1 MNKKLL
7 KTLATAT
14 LLLATAGCA
23 VGPNYKR
30 PLVEVPTNFRAEPAS
45 SSASGANTGET
56 AAILG
61 DEQWVEIFEDASLQ
75 QFVREALRNN
85 LDLRTAAQR
94 VLEAQAQ
101 VGITRSQQL
110 PSVNGGAGYSAL
122 QIPSALAGKN
132 SNSSTAHYFFNGGGL
147 TASAAW
153 NLEFCGLYRRQTTAA
168 LAGLLPPTWP
178 QTSTTTTLF
187 ETA

>member
-75 QFVREALRNN
+75 QFVRKALRNN

-110 PSVNGGAGYSAL
+110 PSVNGARVIRHCRFLPRWPARTAMAAPR
-122 QIPSALAGKN
+122 IPSSMEGD
-132 SNSSTAHYFFNGGGL
+132 
-147 TASAAW
+147 
-153 NLEFCGLYRRQTTAA
+153 
-168 LAGLLPPTWP
+168 
-178 QTSTTTTLF
+178 
-187 ETA
+187 